1 MKHLVAVRPMVV
13 LMPISC
19 NRAIGRHVVEI
30 MLSGKFIGHFSS
42 FSQVDAMQSQELIP
56 YTHGP
61 LDDVFLKIFRGKMAQ
76 VRKIWLQI
84 YLT

>member
-1 MKHLVAVRPMVV
+1 
-13 LMPISC
+13 
-19 NRAIGRHVVEI
+19 
-30 MLSGKFIGHFSS
+30 
-42 FSQVDAMQSQELIP
+42 MQSQELIP
-56 YTHGP
+56 YAHGP